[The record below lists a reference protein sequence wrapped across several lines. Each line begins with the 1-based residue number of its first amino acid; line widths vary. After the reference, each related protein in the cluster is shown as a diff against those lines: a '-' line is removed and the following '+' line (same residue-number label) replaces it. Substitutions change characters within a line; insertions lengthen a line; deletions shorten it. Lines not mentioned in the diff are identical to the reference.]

1 MVYDSGLIVGRFQTF
16 HKGHQSLVDA
26 GLSLCDRIL
35 ILIGSAQESGTERN
49 PFNIAT
55 RIDVIRSVYED
66 NKRVSVYALPDLTHE
81 DDLSP
86 EWGRYLLD
94 QVDRYIYKA
103 PELMIYGNDEARSRW
118 FDVEDIKDTAEFII
132 PRSRL
137 PISATM
143 LRDMMVRDERREWM
157 KWVNPKLHK
166 MYDRLRAELM
176 EVPYYSTEESSI
188 MGLSLICRCGG
199 MADAADSNSVGRNI
213 V

>member
-26 GLSLCDRIL
+26 GLQLCDRVL

-49 PFNIAT
+49 PYNIST
-55 RIDVIRSVYED
+55 RIDVIRSVYAD
-66 NKRVSVYALPDLTHE
+66 NSRVSVYALPDLTNE
-81 DDLSP
+81 NDITE
-86 EWGRYLLD
+86 EWGRYVLG
-94 QVDRYIYKA
+94 QVDRYLYKA

-118 FDVEDIKDTAEFII
+118 FNVNDIKDSAEFII

-143 LRDMMVRDERREWM
+143 LREMMVKDEREWM

-176 EVPYYSTEESSI
+176 EVPYYKELQKTF
-188 MGLSLICRCGG
+188 LQ
-199 MADAADSNSVGRNI
+199 DSGAT
-213 V
+213 

>member
-26 GLSLCDRIL
+26 GLQLCDRVL

-49 PFNIAT
+49 PYNIST
-55 RIDVIRSVYED
+55 RIDVIRSVYAD
-66 NKRVSVYALPDLTHE
+66 NSRVSVYALPDLTNE
-81 DDLSP
+81 NDITE
-86 EWGRYLLD
+86 EWGRYVLG
-94 QVDRYIYKA
+94 QVDRYLYKA

-118 FDVEDIKDTAEFII
+118 FNINDIKDTAEFII

-143 LRDMMVRDERREWM
+143 LREMMVKDERREWM

-176 EVPYYSTEESSI
+176 EVPYYRELQKTI
-188 MGLSLICRCGG
+188 LSGTG
-199 MADAADSNSVGRNI
+199 AA
-213 V
+213 

>member
-55 RIDVIRSVYED
+55 RIDVSRSVYED

-176 EVPYYSTEESSI
+176 EVPYYSQ
-188 MGLSLICRCGG
+188 LRK
-199 MADAADSNSVGRNI
+199 AP
-213 V
+213 

>member
-35 ILIGSAQESGTERN
+35 IMIGSAQESGTERN

-103 PELMIYGNDEARSRW
+103 PELMIYANDEARSRW

-176 EVPYYSTEESSI
+176 EVPYYSQ
-188 MGLSLICRCGG
+188 LRK
-199 MADAADSNSVGRNI
+199 AP
-213 V
+213 

>member
-157 KWVNPKLHK
+157 KWVNPILHK

-176 EVPYYSTEESSI
+176 EVPYYSQ
-188 MGLSLICRCGG
+188 LRK
-199 MADAADSNSVGRNI
+199 AP
-213 V
+213 